1 MTPTP
6 PPSPNPDETKDHV
19 AQQMDQ
25 NDEAADVAL
34 AAVDELA
41 EMAQAKETLEAEV
54 KDLNEQLLRRAAEFQ
69 NYRRRTDAE
78 LGTSVSRGRSEVV
91 LALLDVYD
99 DLRRSLDAAEKTAEQ
114 EPPGSAYNALH
125 EGVELVYKKFSDI
138 LTRFGVEP
146 INAVG
151 QPFDETLHD
160 AMMQQPAPN
169 AETPSGT
176 VLAEIQPGYR
186 MGERVLRHAQVV
198 VAQ

>member
-1 MTPTP
+1 
-6 PPSPNPDETKDHV
+6 
-19 AQQMDQ
+19 MDQ
-25 NDEAADVAL
+25 NEEAAEVAL
-34 AAVDELA
+34 SAVDELA
-41 EMAQAKETLEAEV
+41 EMAQAKAALEAEV

-78 LGTSVSRGRSEVV
+78 LGTSVSRGRGEVV

-114 EPPGSAYNALH
+114 EPPGPAYDALH

-138 LTRFGVEP
+138 LARFGVEP
-146 INAVG
+146 IEAVG
-151 QPFDETLHD
+151 QPFDEALHD
-160 AMMQQPAPN
+160 AMMQQPAPD
-169 AETPSGT
+169 AETASGT